1 MQRKDIFIVAFLVV
15 LMILLQP
22 LDRHFIKPLFFPE
35 PPPGEVVDPAT
46 PREETPRPLEQES
59 PADVSVADPV
69 LQERE
74 PSVMGAIPDP
84 VDENAQT
91 EGVTRAPEEFVT
103 LENKHIRIAFS
114 THGATVKEA
123 TMLNYDAENKEG
135 SESVHLDFGAF
146 KGLELEGLSGLTTS
160 HDFEARPLP
169 QENSVV
175 FQRDLPYGVR
185 FERRYTLTGNYVLSV
200 RDTFR
205 NISEQALVL
214 PAYGVRLGPMKPL
227 ENITRTYGLFDLSVD
242 ALMPGGE
249 SVQRFGKDITK
260 RLKNA
265 TVGTTRIP
273 LNSPVDWI
281 AVKNKYFVQ
290 SLMPRDLATEN
301 ATIFVTRG
309 EDGPEPQE
317 MWATLLFPETPLSVS
332 GFFERDMTYY
342 IGPKKYEELSTLGFH
357 QDQIM
362 ELGWWIIRYFAVG
375 LMWGMNAIYAVVGNY
390 GLAIMLL
397 VIFIRIVFWP
407 LTHKGTE
414 SMRRMQELAPLM
426 KELNEKYKDDAQ
438 KRQQALMELYK
449 EHKVNPLG
457 GCMPM
462 LVQIP
467 VFIGLFYVLR
477 SAIELRY
484 AGFLWIDDLSE
495 PEGLLGDVLPLPL
508 NILPLL
514 MAATMFLQQKLTPTP
529 SAADPRQQQM
539 HQMMM
544 KVMPVMMLV
553 MLYNFASGLAL
564 YWTTQ
569 NVLMIVQQ
577 ALYRKRLERRKAA
590 EAQSGGATT
599 PASKPAAHPGPA
611 KSKAGKSKKNRR

>member
-1 MQRKDIFIVAFLVV
+1 
-15 LMILLQP
+15 
-22 LDRHFIKPLFFPE
+22 
-35 PPPGEVVDPAT
+35 
-46 PREETPRPLEQES
+46 
-59 PADVSVADPV
+59 
-69 LQERE
+69 
-74 PSVMGAIPDP
+74 
-84 VDENAQT
+84 
-91 EGVTRAPEEFVT
+91 
-103 LENKHIRIAFS
+103 
-114 THGATVKEA
+114 
-123 TMLNYDAENKEG
+123 
-135 SESVHLDFGAF
+135 
-146 KGLELEGLSGLTTS
+146 
-160 HDFEARPLP
+160 
-169 QENSVV
+169 
-175 FQRDLPYGVR
+175 
-185 FERRYTLTGNYVLSV
+185 
-200 RDTFR
+200 
-205 NISEQALVL
+205 
-214 PAYGVRLGPMKPL
+214 
-227 ENITRTYGLFDLSVD
+227 
-242 ALMPGGE
+242 
-249 SVQRFGKDITK
+249 
-260 RLKNA
+260 
-265 TVGTTRIP
+265 
-273 LNSPVDWI
+273 
-281 AVKNKYFVQ
+281 
-290 SLMPRDLATEN
+290 
-301 ATIFVTRG
+301 
-309 EDGPEPQE
+309 
-317 MWATLLFPETPLSVS
+317 
-332 GFFERDMTYY
+332 
-342 IGPKKYEELSTLGFH
+342 
-357 QDQIM
+357 
-362 ELGWWIIRYFAVG
+362 
-375 LMWGMNAIYAVVGNY
+375 MWGMNAIYAMVGNY

-599 PASKPAAHPGPA
+599 PASKPAAHAGPA